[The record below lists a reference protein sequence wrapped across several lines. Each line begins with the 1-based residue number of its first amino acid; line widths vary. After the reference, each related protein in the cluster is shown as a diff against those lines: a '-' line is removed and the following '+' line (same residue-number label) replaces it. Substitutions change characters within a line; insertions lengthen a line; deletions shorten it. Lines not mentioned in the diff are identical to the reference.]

1 MTPTVPEVF
10 EKFEKAKSTRDR
22 VSCLKKHE
30 SFALKTILQGAFH
43 PDINLQLPPGAPPYT
58 PDDAPVGMSP
68 SHLEKEARKFGYF
81 VNGGNLI
88 QDKGRREKIFIDL
101 LESIG
106 AQEAE
111 LVLKMK
117 DKDLQVKGL
126 TYEIVCQAFPDL
138 NLPERTE

>member
-10 EKFEKAKSTRDR
+10 ELFEKAKSTRDR
-22 VSCLKKHE
+22 ISCLRKHE

-43 PDINLQLPPGAPPYT
+43 PNLNLELPPGVPPYT
-58 PDDAPVGMSP
+58 PDDAPVGHAP
-68 SHLEKEARKFGYF
+68 SHLEMEARKFGYF
-81 VNGGNLI
+81 VNAGDLI
-88 QDKGRREKIFIDL
+88 QDKRLREKLFIDI
-101 LESIG
+101 LESVH
-106 AQEAE
+106 ATEAE